1 MSVQSLKKFSKPL
14 LRSQALDTKSGSK
27 FEREENRENDGES
40 VIKKIRKFKR
50 V

>member
-1 MSVQSLKKFSKPL
+1 MSVKSLKKFSKPL

-27 FEREENRENDGES
+27 FERENRENNGES